1 MTFMHQKRKWYTF
14 KKFLIWWIALI
25 DFQMNA
31 YICAYEVYC
40 SVIFSLLTFFLDL
53 ESGIC
58 FPHTARWQESLPPL
72 LFKMVFL
79 PCKNLPELTCETI
92 YICTS
97 CCCYFCWWWFSKITN
112 AQIMKFGLLISWL
125 YPMIYNSFSI
135 RSSHYNL
142 FTLE

>member
-1 MTFMHQKRKWYTF
+1 MNCTDWLSNECLHLCLWSILFCNF
-14 KKFLIWWIALI
+14 FFVNFLSGFGIR
-25 DFQMNA
+25 DMFSS
-31 YICAYEVYC
+31 YSEVTG
-40 SVIFSLLTFFLDL
+40 VTSL
-53 ESGIC
+53 
-58 FPHTARWQESLPPL
+58 L

-92 YICTS
+92 YICIS

-135 RSSHYNL
+135 RSSPYNTFYIRVAL
-142 FTLE
+142 SVYFYP